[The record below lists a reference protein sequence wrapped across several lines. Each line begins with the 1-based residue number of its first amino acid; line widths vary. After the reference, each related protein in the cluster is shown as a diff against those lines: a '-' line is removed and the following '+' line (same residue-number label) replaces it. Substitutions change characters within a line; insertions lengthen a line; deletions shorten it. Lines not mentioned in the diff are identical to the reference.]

1 MGGHHLVTDSGEGAP
16 NRLNEVYAG
25 LQARLQAGLIASRS
39 VIDHAGAKGTETEAN
54 WLDML
59 QGHLPNR
66 YLADTAFVV
75 DAEGHQSEQIDVV
88 IYDRQYTPELYNVAG
103 QKVVPAEGVY
113 AILEVKQTLNK
124 GNIEYAGGKVSSVR
138 NLKRTSAPIVHAG
151 GEHEARPLTP
161 ILGGILATASDWNPP
176 FGDSFTASLTERS
189 PEERLDI
196 GCVVRAGGFE
206 AVYDDDGLKIRT
218 SSPEHALAFFFL
230 RLLHRLQR
238 IGTVPAI
245 DYDIYLTAFEYE
257 TI

>member
-1 MGGHHLVTDSGEGAP
+1 VTSRGENAP

-25 LQARLQAGLIASRS
+25 LQTRLRAGLISSRS
-39 VIDHAGAKGTETEAN
+39 VVDHPGAKGAETEAN

-59 QGHLPNR
+59 QGHLPRR
-66 YLADTAFVV
+66 YQAETAFIV
-75 DAEGHQSEQIDVV
+75 DAEGHQSEQIDIV
-88 IYDRQYTPELYNVAG
+88 IYDQQYTPELYNVAG
-103 QKVVPAEGVY
+103 QKVIPAEGVY

-138 NLKRTSAPIVHAG
+138 NLNRTSAPIVHAG

-176 FGDSFTASLTERS
+176 FGDSFAASLSERS

-196 GCVVRAGGFE
+196 GCVVDAGGFE
-206 AVYDDDGLKIRT
+206 ALYDDDGLKLRA

-245 DYDIYLTAFEYE
+245 NYDFYLKAFEE
-257 TI
+257 SS